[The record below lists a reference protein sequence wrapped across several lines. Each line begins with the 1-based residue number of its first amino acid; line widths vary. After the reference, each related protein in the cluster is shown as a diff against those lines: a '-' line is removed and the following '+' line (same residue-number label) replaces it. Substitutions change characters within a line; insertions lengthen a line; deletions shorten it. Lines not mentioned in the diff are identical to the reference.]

1 MAVFDDYVAAWNAG
15 DLEAW
20 LDAHAEDAEY
30 TPLAAGDGRV
40 YRGREELRET
50 WRESRANWDRFA
62 FAVVDE
68 ADGLVQVEFSG
79 IESLNA
85 TRVAGTLWF
94 RVHERDGR
102 IARLWSALE
111 PGALPG

>member
-1 MAVFDDYVAAWNAG
+1 MDAWNAG
-15 DLEAW
+15 DLGAW
-20 LDAHAEDAEY
+20 LDLHAEDAEY
-30 TPLAAGDGRV
+30 TPLAAGDGRT
-40 YRGREELRET
+40 YRGRDGLSEA

-62 FAVVDE
+62 FSVLGDE
-68 ADGLVQVEFSG
+68 DGLIRVEFSG

-85 TRVAGTLWF
+85 TRVAGELWF

-111 PGALPG
+111 PGELPA

>member
-1 MAVFDDYVAAWNAG
+1 
-15 DLEAW
+15 
-20 LDAHAEDAEY
+20 
-30 TPLAAGDGRV
+30 V
-40 YRGREELRET
+40 YRGREDLRKA

-62 FAVVDE
+62 FSIL
-68 ADGLVQVEFSG
+68 ADQAGLVQVEFSG

-85 TRVAGTLWF
+85 TRMSGVLWF

-102 IARLWSALE
+102 ISRLWSALE